1 MIKQRTCIICR
12 EKNKKE
18 NLLKIVAI
26 DKMAV
31 LDIKQN
37 INTRGMYICNKHDCI
52 QKAINAKNIAKCVK
66 IDVNIESL
74 KELLKNLGE

>member
-18 NLLKIVAI
+18 NLLRIVAI
-26 DKMAV
+26 NKKAV
-31 LDIKQN
+31 LDIDQN
-37 INTRGMYICNKHDCI
+37 INTRGMYICNRHECI
-52 QKAINAKNIAKCVK
+52 EKILKAKNITKCVK
-66 IDVNIESL
+66 IDTDIESL